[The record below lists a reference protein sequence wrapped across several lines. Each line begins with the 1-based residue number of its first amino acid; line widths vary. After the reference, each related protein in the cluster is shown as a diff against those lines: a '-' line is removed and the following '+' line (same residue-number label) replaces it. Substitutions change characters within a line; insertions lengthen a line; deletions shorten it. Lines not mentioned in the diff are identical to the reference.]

1 MCLKECYNKVYMI
14 CNFVLWYAIRKVQ
27 KNEEMEVNRIYQLLM
42 MLILGKNINTI
53 ENREA
58 LLEASKE
65 VSPMQ
70 RKRSICLWLVT
81 RMQEKIM
88 T

>member
-1 MCLKECYNKVYMI
+1 
-14 CNFVLWYAIRKVQ
+14 
-27 KNEEMEVNRIYQLLM
+27 MEVNRIYQLLM

-70 RKRSICLWLVT
+70 RKRSICL
-81 RMQEKIM
+81 
-88 T
+88 